1 MSNSIDLGGP
11 KIGQTLLR
19 LSIPAIFAQLS
30 TLLYN
35 IVDRIF
41 IGHMEDGGMVMA
53 AIGVVMPIA
62 MLISAFSVLIGNGGA
77 PLVAICIGE
86 NNQNKAETILG
97 NSITLLIIIS
107 ATLTALFLMFGEP
120 ILYAFGASINTID
133 YATSYLKIYVC
144 GTIFV
149 QAVLGLNPYINTQ
162 GRAKI
167 GMISL
172 FIGTVVN
179 IILDYVFIVLF
190 HMGIAGAAWA
200 TVIAQG
206 CSSIWIL
213 RFLFSNDSLL
223 KLKKEHFKLDYKL
236 ILQILTLGM
245 ASFIMQAMETLIMLA
260 YNKQLLKFGGDL
272 ALSSLTIMNTLLLL
286 TMLPVVGICRGAQPI
301 LGYNYGAK
309 NFSNIQKTL
318 KIQFLCCLL
327 YPFLSMCV
335 VYMFPT
341 VFIGIFNKD
350 PVIMTATTAS
360 MNIYLLGQLIIGL
373 QIACQ
378 QSFIAFG
385 KAKQS
390 LMIVILR
397 KVILLIPLIYV
408 LPLLLTK
415 NPLNSVLMAQ
425 PITDLIS
432 TGVALVS
439 FYLFYRKMHIDFQV
453 CS

>member
-11 KIGQTLLR
+11 QIGKTLLR

-35 IVDRIF
+35 MVDRIF
-41 IGHMEDGGMVMA
+41 IGRMADGGMAMA

-62 MLISAFSVLIGNGGA
+62 MLISACSVLIGNGGA

-86 NNQNKAETILG
+86 NNQHKAETILG
-97 NSITLLIIIS
+97 NSITILLMIS
-107 ATLTALFLMFGEP
+107 ATLTALFLIFGEP
-120 ILYAFGASINTID
+120 ILYAFGASKNTIG

-162 GRAKI
+162 GRTKI

-172 FIGTVVN
+172 CIGTGVN
-179 IILDYVFIVLF
+179 ILLDYVFIVLF
-190 HMGIAGAAWA
+190 GMGIAGAALA
-200 TVIAQG
+200 TVIAQA
-206 CSSIWIL
+206 CSSVWIL
-213 RFLFSNDSLL
+213 RFLFSNDSVL
-223 KLKKEHFKLDYKL
+223 KLKKEHFKLDYKIL
-236 ILQILTLGM
+236 LQIFTLGM
-245 ASFIMQAMETLIMLA
+245 ASFIMQTMETLIMLA
-260 YNKQLLKFGGDL
+260 YNRQLLKFGGDL
-272 ALSSLTIMNTLLLL
+272 ALSSLAIMNTLLLL
-286 TMLPVVGICRGAQPI
+286 TTLPVTGVCRGAQPI
-301 LGYNYGAK
+301 LGYNFGAK
-309 NFSNIQKTL
+309 NLSNIKKAL
-318 KIQFLCCLL
+318 KIQFLSCML
-327 YPFLSMCV
+327 YPFISMCI
-335 VYMFPT
+335 VYMFPE

-350 PVIMTATTAS
+350 PAIMTATTVS
-360 MNIYLLGQLIIGL
+360 IRIYLLGQLIIGL

-397 KVILLIPLIYV
+397 KVALLIPLIYV
-408 LPLLLTK
+408 LPSLLTK

-425 PITDLIS
+425 PITDFIS

-439 FYLFYRKMHIDFQV
+439 FYLFYRKMLTDFRV
-453 CS
+453 SA